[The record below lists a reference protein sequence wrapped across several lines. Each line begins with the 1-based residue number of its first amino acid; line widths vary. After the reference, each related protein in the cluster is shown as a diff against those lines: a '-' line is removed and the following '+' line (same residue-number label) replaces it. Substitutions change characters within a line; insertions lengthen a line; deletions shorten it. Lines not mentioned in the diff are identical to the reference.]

1 MAITDG
7 VIKDLQSEIILLR
20 NEIKELRNMIIPT
33 IELSEEELKELD
45 LIQNEMEKGDYIN
58 LDELDIDV

>member
-20 NEIKELRNMIIPT
+20 NEIKELRYMIIPT
-33 IELSEEELKELD
+33 IELSEEEIKELD
-45 LIQNEMEKGDYIN
+45 LIHDEMVNGDYIK
-58 LDELDIDV
+58 IVQY